1 MHLFTCQVLFA
12 LSRQASL
19 LFHNDFVRISGL
31 GTLSLI
37 VVFGIWCASCGDDE
51 SGFSLSKGS
60 VGLNE
65 EWLIPSEEVVD
76 AGAGKDG
83 IPALENPKF
92 IPVSEVD
99 YLHDKDLVIGYK
111 YNNKVRAYP
120 LRILNWHEI
129 INDDLDGR
137 KIAITHCPLTG
148 TSLGWERT
156 YQGKTTTFGVSGLLY
171 NTNLMPYDRTTNSIW
186 TQIGEQCVNGELM
199 GIKARTFQIFETE
212 WKTWKTMYP
221 NSMVLSTDTG
231 RSRNYFEY
239 PYGDYRT
246 TNSLFYPVSLEDS
259 RLFPKERVH
268 GIISSDGVSAKL
280 YRFDS
285 FGKGRLITDDF
296 SGQNIVIGSKSKNFI
311 ISFKQKK
318 IANEILSFT
327 IINDFKSP
335 EILQDQ
341 FGNTW
346 DVFGN
351 AVSGPHQGERMVPTH
366 SFIGMFFSWAPF
378 YGEAAIF
385 N

>member
-1 MHLFTCQVLFA
+1 M
-12 LSRQASL
+12 SG
-19 LFHNDFVRISGL
+19 IS
-31 GTLSLI
+31 
-37 VVFGIWCASCGDDE
+37 FPSCGDDE
-51 SGFSLSKGS
+51 AVMSFGAGHQ
-60 VGLNE
+60 GINE
-65 EWLIPSEEVVD
+65 EWLIPLKEVVD

-83 IPALENPKF
+83 IPALENPNF
-92 IPVSEVD
+92 ISASEVD
-99 YLHDKDLVIGYK
+99 YLQDRDLVIGYK
-111 YNNKVRAYP
+111 HNNEVRAYP
-120 LRILNWHEI
+120 HKILNWHEI
-129 INDDLDGR
+129 INDEIDG
-137 KIAITHCPLTG
+137 KKVVITHCPLTG

-186 TQIGEQCVNGELM
+186 TQIGELCVNGALR
-199 GIKARTFQIFETE
+199 GIKARTFQVFETE

-221 NSMVLSTDTG
+221 YSKVLSTETG
-231 RSRNYFEY
+231 RSRNYSEY

-246 TNSLFYPVSLEDS
+246 SNGLFYPVSVKDS
-259 RLFPKERVH
+259 RLSPKERVH

-285 FGKGRLITDDF
+285 FGQGRLITDDF
-296 SGQNIVIGSKSKNFI
+296 SGQNIIVGSKQKNFI
-311 ISFKQKK
+311 ISFKQKR

-327 IINDFKSP
+327 IINDFNSP
-335 EILQDQ
+335 EILKDQ

-351 AVSGPHQGERMVPTH
+351 AVSGPHQGERMEPTH

-378 YGEAAIF
+378 FGEALVF